1 MVRRRLSDCIVGEP
15 HMARHDVPPGRSAV
29 YSIQAAS
36 SSLAIGGRRG
46 WWRVRKKAREGRD
59 TRGEAHGSSGR
70 LTHGLCSGGSDE
82 ILMTRNAEFALKQGA
97 GSLFHL
103 KSERLPSG
111 AVERRAPS

>member
-1 MVRRRLSDCIVGEP
+1 
-15 HMARHDVPPGRSAV
+15 MARHDVPHGRLAV
-29 YSIQAAS
+29 YRLRPLP
-36 SSLAIGGRRG
+36 SLSVDAGDGGGCERKRG
-46 WWRVRKKAREGRD
+46 RGATHG
-59 TRGEAHGSSGR
+59 GEAHGSSGR